1 MVPDRSVKQRFL
13 VVYDYGSGGVWAY
26 VDAESSEEI
35 EREFPELTVVSQ
47 PPDWMSADEQADIAE
62 HATYDLHED
71 RSFGLLAEIQDNREQ
86 E

>member
-1 MVPDRSVKQRFL
+1 VKQRFL

-35 EREFPELTVVSQ
+35 EREFPELRVFEES
-47 PPDWMSADEQADIAE
+47 PEWMSADEQAEIAE
-62 HATYDLHED
+62 HATYDLYKD
-71 RSFGLLAEIQDNREQ
+71 RSFGLLAEIQDNRES